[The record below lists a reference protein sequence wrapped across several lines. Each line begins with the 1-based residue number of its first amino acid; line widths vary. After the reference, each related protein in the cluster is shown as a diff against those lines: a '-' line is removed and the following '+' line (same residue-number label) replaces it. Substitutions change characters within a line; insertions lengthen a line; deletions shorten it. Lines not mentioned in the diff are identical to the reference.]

1 MMLLQGFYKAVTKLS
16 GTVYQV
22 FRRLLP
28 GVYKAF
34 RGFFHKVSSQGFF
47 TRLLQGF
54 RKAFTRL

>member
-1 MMLLQGFYKAVTKLS
+1 MMLLQGFYKAFTKLS

-34 RGFFHKVSSQGFF
+34 RGFFTRFFHKAV

-54 RKAFTRL
+54 RRAFTRL